1 MRISDW
7 SSDVCSSDL
16 RDVDVGRVRDAIR
29 ADFLRAPVDRLGNAL
44 RRRATGGDVVLEAEV
59 ALRAAGSVAGREN
72 EADVGLARA
81 DNGEGRRR
89 RRDAV
94 RASMDGSS
102 DGKECGGTVKIWGYE
117 V

>member
-59 ALRAAGSVAGREN
+59 ALRAAGIVAGREN
-72 EADVGLARA
+72 EAAVGLWRA
-81 DNGEGRRR
+81 DNGCGRRR
-89 RRDAV
+89 RPDAV
-94 RASMDGSS
+94 LSHPNPRSEQPRV
-102 DGKECGGTVKIWGYE
+102 GKGG
-117 V
+117 

>member
-59 ALRAAGSVAGREN
+59 SLRDAGIAAGREN
-72 EADVGLARA
+72 EAAAGLPSP
-81 DNGEGRRR
+81 DDGRG
-89 RRDAV
+89 RDRKTDAQEKRV
-94 RASMDGSS
+94 
-102 DGKECGGTVKIWGYE
+102 
-117 V
+117 